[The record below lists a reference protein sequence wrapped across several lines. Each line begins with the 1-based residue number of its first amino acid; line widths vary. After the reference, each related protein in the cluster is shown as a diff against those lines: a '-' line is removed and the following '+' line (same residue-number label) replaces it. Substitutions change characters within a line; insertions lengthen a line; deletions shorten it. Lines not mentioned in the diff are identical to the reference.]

1 MKRFVKTIML
11 PVLLLSLSGCGLF
24 EGLFE
29 KDDDVTHTKSY
40 EPITGKFVLY
50 DALDKRFIY
59 HDTYFEINGSEENFS
74 LKYYEN
80 GALKKE
86 GKIQKLL
93 TRADRIGKWTDNL
106 HFNVKVGNRAEHI
119 STYTESFEPLNQ
131 FRIIDEYYNPGDAK
145 YYLSELPFVMG
156 TYVREGEKFVEEK
169 PNTNETNYLIP
180 TDNNFTAAING
191 EYRLDDN
198 HYFYFLNSRGFPVPD
213 GSLYESYFQY
223 YSSELDKPIEGFIW
237 GYTSE
242 GSDKVRRKDFYIR
255 TYRDSV
261 DWGKEQQG
269 RISFYY
275 NTFKGNG
282 ENTEMLFHYGEID
295 FSNFFLNSFTFE
307 HLSRPWT
314 DAEWKPYLS
323 GEVDRLPDN
332 ILYEYVGGTY
342 TKVN

>member
-50 DALDKRFIY
+50 DALDKRFTY
-59 HDTYFEINGSEENFS
+59 HESYFEINGSEENFS

-93 TRADRIGKWTDNL
+93 TRTDRIGKWTDNL
-106 HFNVKVGNRAEHI
+106 HFNVKAGNRAEHI

-169 PNTNETNYLIP
+169 PNTNKTDYLVP
-180 TDNNFTAAING
+180 TDNNFTAAIYG

-237 GYTSE
+237 GFTSE

-295 FSNFFLNSFTFE
+295 FSNGVLNSFTFE

>member
-1 MKRFVKTIML
+1 MKRILKVVTL
-11 PVLLLSLSGCGLF
+11 PILLISLSGCGLL

-40 EPITGKFVLY
+40 EPVTGKYVLY
-50 DALDKRFIY
+50 EALDKRIA
-59 HDTYFEINGSEENFS
+59 DISNTYFEIDGKAMS

-80 GALKKE
+80 GNLKKE

-93 TRADRIGKWTDNL
+93 TYADKIGKWTDNL
-106 HFNVKVGNRAEHI
+106 HLNVKVGNKAEHI
-119 STYTESFEPLNQ
+119 CTYTESFEPLNQ

-169 PNTNETNYLIP
+169 PNTNKTNYIIP
-180 TDNNFTAAING
+180 TDDNFTAAING

-223 YSSELDKPIEGFIW
+223 YSSELAKPIEGFIW
-237 GYTSE
+237 GYSAE
-242 GSDKVRRKDFYIR
+242 GSDHVNRKTFFIR

-261 DWGKEQQG
+261 DWGKEQPG

-275 NTFKGNG
+275 NTFEGQG
-282 ENTEMLFHYGEID
+282 EDTDMLFHYGEID
-295 FSNFFLNSFTFE
+295 FSNGVLNSFTFE

-314 DAEWKPYLS
+314 ESEWKPYLS